1 MTTAKFLKKERKKNV
16 EKSYP
21 TSRSDCFVMILLS
34 HGNSGTI
41 YAYDAPYPTQ
51 KLWEPFTADR
61 APSLA
66 GKPKFFFMQ
75 VKNIF

>member
-1 MTTAKFLKKERKKNV
+1 MTLF
-16 EKSYP
+16 P
-21 TSRSDCFVMILLS
+21 
-34 HGNSGTI
+34 GTI

-75 VKNIF
+75 VKTYLLLHYTLPKGISILREVRNV

>member
-1 MTTAKFLKKERKKNV
+1 MTTPKYLNKEKNV

-21 TSRSDCFVMILLS
+21 SRSDCFVMILLS

-75 VKNIF
+75 VKYI

>member
-1 MTTAKFLKKERKKNV
+1 MTL
-16 EKSYP
+16 
-21 TSRSDCFVMILLS
+21 
-34 HGNSGTI
+34 NSGTI

-75 VKNIF
+75 VKNIYLLPDYISAITHKSQT

>member
-1 MTTAKFLKKERKKNV
+1 
-16 EKSYP
+16 
-21 TSRSDCFVMILLS
+21 MILLS

-75 VKNIF
+75 VKKYFLTFPACFLLPINFSNLNSNCSNLLDK